1 MTIIIIEIAVILVFI
16 ISALVVALIK
26 DLKKF

>member
-1 MTIIIIEIAVILVFI
+1 MTIIIIEISVIVVLI
-16 ISALVVALIK
+16 ISALVAALIK